1 MYSIL
6 KDIKILDLSRLLP
19 GALCSMMLAD
29 MGAEVL
35 KVEDTSQGDYMRW
48 MPPMVNELSAYFLLT
63 NRNKK
68 SMKLDLKAPKGK
80 EIFLKLVKQYDVVL
94 ESFRPGVMD
103 RLGLGYEV
111 LRKENPGI
119 VYCALSGYGQDGP
132 YRDLVGHDINYIAL
146 GGILSSTGTEE
157 GKPTIPSIQIADI
170 GVGSLMSSIGILSA
184 LMHQRATGK
193 GLFVDVSMLDGVVFW
208 MHLAFA
214 EFFTTGKLPKPGNE
228 MLTGKFPCYNVY
240 ETKDKRYIAI
250 GALEA
255 KFWAT
260 LCTAVKRPDLIEH
273 QYATGTKRE
282 EVIGELRRIFEG
294 KDKDEWVALF
304 GEHDICFAPVS
315 TLDEVYKDGQ
325 LMHREMFFE
334 MDHPTDGRI
343 KQIKSPLKYVGAGK
357 KQDVPAPAYGRHTE
371 DILRDLGYTDQSIER
386 FHEEGVI

>member
-6 KDIKILDLSRLLP
+6 EGVKILDLSRLLP

-35 KVEDTSQGDYMRW
+35 KIEDTSQGDYMRW

-68 SMKLDLKAPKGK
+68 SMKLNLKAPQGK
-80 EIFLKLVKQYDVVL
+80 EIFLKLVKQHDVVL

-111 LRKENPGI
+111 LKKENPAM
-119 VYCALSGYGQDGP
+119 VHCALSGYGQDGP

-157 GKPTIPSIQIADI
+157 GKPTIPSVQIADI
-170 GVGSLMSSIGILSA
+170 GVGSMMSAIGILSA
-184 LMHQRATGK
+184 IIRQKTTGK
-193 GLFVDVSMLDGVVFW
+193 GVFVDISMLDGVAFW

-214 EFFTTGKLPKPGNE
+214 EYFATGKLPQPGNE

-240 ETKDKRYIAI
+240 KTKDGKYVAI

-255 KFWAT
+255 KFWASFCDT
-260 LCTAVKRPDLIEH
+260 INEPDLIQH
-273 QYATGTKRE
+273 QYATGEQRRD
-282 EVIGELRRIFEG
+282 VIDQINNIIKT
-294 KDKDEWVALF
+294 KDKDEWVAAF
-304 GEHDICFAPVS
+304 KNVDVCFAPVNS
-315 TLDEVYKDGQ
+315 LDEVMKDKQ
-325 LMHREMFFE
+325 MEFRDMFFE
-334 MDHPTDGRI
+334 IEHPTEGKI
-343 KQIKSPLKYVGAGK
+343 KQITCPIKFRYLDK
-357 KQDVPAPAYGRHTE
+357 KEDFLPPNYGEHTE
-371 DILRDLGYTDQSIER
+371 EILRNLNYSDDKIDR
-386 FHEEGVI
+386 FHKNAII